1 MVLSELQIIT
11 IRKQGDT
18 MYGLLHELMELVL
31 LISAVAVNETITT
44 NDVPIR
50 MHLTNSVQEYQH
62 ATDSLVAL
70 EIDVEEVI

>member
-31 LISAVAVNETITT
+31 LVSAIAVTWA
-44 NDVPIR
+44 VPRPQWVSRLYTRIAR
-50 MHLTNSVQEYQH
+50 FFGSQKTFN
-62 ATDSLVAL
+62 
-70 EIDVEEVI
+70 